1 MVKKKKAEKEEAHK
15 GLVETPSEAIIPYEN
30 NVVKSRKLGRV
41 KGYLERNQRIA
52 YNVFLKVAYQ
62 DLLQNPEKDT
72 FEIGIKDFMKLCG
85 FNYES
90 YHSLL
95 FTDTEKQKSL
105 KTLLKELQTKTY
117 ELEWR
122 DEKGEP
128 YRVLSAS
135 LLAQFEMRKEDKK
148 IIFIFPPFIRDA
160 ILTHQNFYILYLPV
174 ITKMRSTY
182 SIALYEQ
189 ILQRKNFGQWVVD
202 IKDFRGLMGVEEGE
216 YYKEFKNLRRYVVEK
231 AINEINKILDIDLKY
246 EKIQDEHDK
255 KRVAALKFTWDVRKF
270 KDIKKLEAEILE
282 ISDKQ
287 KKIVE
292 IYKKLEEKV
301 DKELKNMSEEE
312 KKKIKAMAEKIAI
325 RRAERYAGGD
335 EKAKLGLLKNQGK
348 VFKKE
353 ALMKI
358 LFSDT
363 EEYKFLVK
371 EGYLGGEEEEEK
383 DKEEIKRE
391 LIIENKEEA
400 RFNQEINEG
409 EIDEFIRDPFVFF
422 EKYGI
427 DQERLLQ
434 YKNKIENYR
443 LLIVKK
449 KSETPPSGL
458 KSLLKSLFSQ
468 LKKQGKQ

>member
-1 MVKKKKAEKEEAHK
+1 MGKRKAEKEEVHK
-15 GLVETPSEAIIPYEN
+15 ELAETPSEAIIPYEN

-85 FNYES
+85 FNYKGYYS
-90 YHSLL
+90 IL
-95 FTDTEKQKSL
+95 FEDTEKQKSL

-128 YRVLSAS
+128 YRVKSVS
-135 LLAQFEMRKEDKK
+135 LLSMFDMRKEDMK
-148 IIFIFPPFIRDA
+148 IEFRFDRFIRDA
-160 ILTHQNFYILYLPV
+160 ILAHQNFYILYLPV
-174 ITKMRSTY
+174 ITRMKSTY

-189 ILQRKNFGQWVVD
+189 VLQRKGFGQWVVS
-202 IKDFRGLMGVEEGE
+202 IKDFRGLMGIEKEEYE
-216 YYKEFKNLRRYVVEK
+216 KFSDLRKKV
-231 AINEINKILDIDLKY
+231 INVAVKEINKILDIDLTY
-246 EKIQDEHDK
+246 EKIQDEYDK
-255 KRVAALKFTWDVRKF
+255 RKVAGLKFTWDVRKF
-270 KDIKKLEAEILE
+270 KDVKKLEAEILE
-282 ISDKQ
+282 ISDKYR
-287 KKIVE
+287 KIVE
-292 IYKKLEEKV
+292 MYKKLEEKV
-301 DKELKNMSEEE
+301 DEELKKMSEEE
-312 KKKIKAMAEKIAI
+312 EKKIEAMAEKIAI

-371 EGYLGGEEEEEK
+371 EGYLGGEEEEK
-383 DKEEIKRE
+383 SGKEEISVEKNIKR
-391 LIIENKEEA
+391 
-400 RFNQEINEG
+400 
-409 EIDEFIRDPFVFF
+409 D
-422 EKYGI
+422 
-427 DQERLLQ
+427 
-434 YKNKIENYR
+434 
-443 LLIVKK
+443 
-449 KSETPPSGL
+449 
-458 KSLLKSLFSQ
+458 
-468 LKKQGKQ
+468 